1 MTNARYGDKYA
12 ELFFDYY
19 SRLKRGRRKK
29 IELTRSRENEQ
40 TDNSTKISRSR
51 FRAGPFFNETRRF
64 NFRGV

>member
-19 SRLKRGRRKK
+19 SRLKRVEKK
-29 IELTRSRENEQ
+29 IELTCSRENEQ